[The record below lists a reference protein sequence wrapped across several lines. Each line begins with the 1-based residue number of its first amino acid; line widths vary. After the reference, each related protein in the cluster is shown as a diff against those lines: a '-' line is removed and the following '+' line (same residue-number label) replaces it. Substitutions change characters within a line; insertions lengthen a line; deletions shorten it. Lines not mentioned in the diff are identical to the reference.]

1 MSKGQAIVL
10 ALRLRHSDKR
20 QRVTLLV
27 TNSLYLRS
35 ASGPSGGMIDRLDLM
50 ERGESR
56 SGKGIAYLQ
65 TETVTRRG
73 RALLHLECVDT
84 RIIADDLKTLKE
96 SGLAGDRVCFV
107 GAPLSLTETTSR
119 LADRLGP
126 AAQRR
131 GPAALNSRL
140 FIVALKQFRLASPE
154 AIMTAYDE
162 MLVQA
167 GDCLKVGKTLRV
179 RRSELSPIGQ

>member
-1 MSKGQAIVL
+1 VGRVSRTFKLKLSPAGVEL
-10 ALRLRHSDKR
+10 FLDCHCRLGHL
-20 QRVTLLV
+20 VNELLPFGNTL
-27 TNSLYLRS
+27 YC
-35 ASGPSGGMIDRLDLM
+35 
-50 ERGESR
+50 
-56 SGKGIAYLQ
+56 
-65 TETVTRRG
+65 
-73 RALLHLECVDT
+73 ALLHLECVDT
-84 RIIADDLKTLKE
+84 RIIADDLKTLRE
-96 SGLAGDRVCFV
+96 SGLAGERVCFV
-107 GAPLSLTETTSR
+107 GAPLSLTEATSR

>member
-1 MSKGQAIVL
+1 VGRVSRTFKLKLSPAGVEL
-10 ALRLRHSDKR
+10 FLDCHCRLGHL
-20 QRVTLLV
+20 VNELLPFGNTL
-27 TNSLYLRS
+27 YC
-35 ASGPSGGMIDRLDLM
+35 
-50 ERGESR
+50 
-56 SGKGIAYLQ
+56 
-65 TETVTRRG
+65 
-73 RALLHLECVDT
+73 ALLNLERIDT
-84 RIIADDLKTLKE
+84 QIIADDLKTLKE

-107 GAPLSLTETTSR
+107 GAPLSLTESTSR

-154 AIMTAYDE
+154 AIMNAYDE
-162 MLVQA
+162 MLRQA
-167 GDCLKVGKTLRV
+167 GDSLKVGKTLRA

>member
-1 MSKGQAIVL
+1 MGRVSRTFKLKLSPAGVEL
-10 ALRLRHSDKR
+10 FLDCHCRLGHL
-20 QRVTLLV
+20 VNELLPFGNTL
-27 TNSLYLRS
+27 YC
-35 ASGPSGGMIDRLDLM
+35 
-50 ERGESR
+50 
-56 SGKGIAYLQ
+56 
-65 TETVTRRG
+65 
-73 RALLHLECVDT
+73 ALLNLERIDT
-84 RIIADDLKTLKE
+84 QIIADDLKTLKE

-107 GAPLSLTETTSR
+107 GAPLSLTESTSR

-154 AIMTAYDE
+154 AIMNAYDE
-162 MLVQA
+162 MLRQA
-167 GDCLKVGKTLRV
+167 GDSLKVGKTLRA

>member
-1 MSKGQAIVL
+1 MGRVSRTFKLKLSPAGVEL
-10 ALRLRHSDKR
+10 FLDCHCRLGHL
-20 QRVTLLV
+20 VNELLPFGNTL
-27 TNSLYLRS
+27 YC
-35 ASGPSGGMIDRLDLM
+35 
-50 ERGESR
+50 
-56 SGKGIAYLQ
+56 
-65 TETVTRRG
+65 
-73 RALLHLECVDT
+73 ALLHLECVDT

>member
-1 MSKGQAIVL
+1 MGRVSRTFKLKLSPAGVEL
-10 ALRLRHSDKR
+10 FLDCHCRLGHL
-20 QRVTLLV
+20 VNELLPFGNTL
-27 TNSLYLRS
+27 YC
-35 ASGPSGGMIDRLDLM
+35 
-50 ERGESR
+50 
-56 SGKGIAYLQ
+56 
-65 TETVTRRG
+65 
-73 RALLHLECVDT
+73 ALLHLERVDT

-107 GAPLSLTETTSR
+107 GAPLSLTESTSR
-119 LADRLGP
+119 LAERLGP

-154 AIMTAYDE
+154 AIITAYDE
-162 MLVQA
+162 MLIQA
-167 GDCLKVGKTLRV
+167 GDCLKVGKTLRA

>member
-1 MSKGQAIVL
+1 MGRVSRTFKLKLSPAGVEL
-10 ALRLRHSDKR
+10 FLDCHCRLGHL
-20 QRVTLLV
+20 VNELLPFGNTL
-27 TNSLYLRS
+27 YC
-35 ASGPSGGMIDRLDLM
+35 
-50 ERGESR
+50 
-56 SGKGIAYLQ
+56 
-65 TETVTRRG
+65 
-73 RALLHLECVDT
+73 ALLHLERVDT

>member
-1 MSKGQAIVL
+1 VGRVSRTFKLKLSPAGVEL
-10 ALRLRHSDKR
+10 FLDCHCRLGHL
-20 QRVTLLV
+20 VNELLPFGNTL
-27 TNSLYLRS
+27 YC
-35 ASGPSGGMIDRLDLM
+35 
-50 ERGESR
+50 
-56 SGKGIAYLQ
+56 
-65 TETVTRRG
+65 
-73 RALLHLECVDT
+73 ALLHLECVDT